1 VTRSFRL
8 LAVAVLTIVL
18 ALSAAQTAFAST
30 EIKYDDGSDESYV
43 VYGLNMVVGVRFSLP
58 LGWAS
63 ALLLSATIMIDTSNG
78 NPSTQQAKVHVF
90 DATGMIDLVTPFTV
104 TLVGGW
110 NTVSIPSVPVSGDF
124 YVAFQNPSAS
134 ALAIRTDTD
143 HPTGRSVSGVGGLGS
158 PSQKN
163 WNYMIRAY
171 VDPNTPPTGAPV
183 GGFMEPVNK
192 LSIIA
197 PYLIFFG
204 LIVAVAVVIVKPW
217 KKPER

>member
-1 VTRSFRL
+1 MSRSVRL
-8 LAVAVLTIVL
+8 FAVAVLTIVL
-18 ALSAAQTAFAST
+18 ALSAAQSAFAST

-43 VYGLNMVVGVRFSLP
+43 VYGLNMVVGVKFSLP

-78 NPSTQQAKVHVF
+78 NPSTQQVEVHVF
-90 DATGMIDLVTPFTV
+90 DATGMIDLVTPFSV

-110 NTVSIPSVPVSGDF
+110 NTVSIPSVLVSGDF
-124 YVAFQNPSAS
+124 YVAFQNPFAS

-158 PSQKN
+158 PSQKD

-183 GGFMEPVNK
+183 GGFLEPVNK
-192 LSIIA
+192 LSVMT
-197 PYLIFFG
+197 PYLALFG
-204 LIVAVAVVIVKPW
+204 AIAAVAVVVW
-217 KKPER
+217 KKRDN